1 MRFSTIK
8 FLFVSSFGFAAGLN
22 NARKSSSSITRKNF
36 LKSSVSGMIGVGYVF
51 PSQSNAAVLQSKGCA
66 MGEGDGCSDLAE
78 NEFIRKLQERSA
90 AKKDQYVKEAL
101 DAYNMKNYPDF
112 FQTVGKVLV
121 KTSDG
126 SFKTFS
132 DEEFAKLKADG
143 KVTLEIPKA
152 MGGKVT
158 DLTQKPILVLKE

>member
-8 FLFVSSFGFAAGLN
+8 FLFVSSFGFTAGL
-22 NARKSSSSITRKNF
+22 SSSITRKNF

-78 NEFIRKLQERSA
+78 NEFIRNLQEKSA
-90 AKKDQYVKEAL
+90 LKKEQYVKEAL